1 MSAALPILHAL
12 AALVILAEASFK
24 AELSNPCKSG
34 LCPRS
39 RALEAL
45 KAFAWVLLAF
55 GSGASVL
62 LPLLATAQAASGA
75 RLPTPTLESTVVM
88 VGFAVLIIR
97 TRFKEAQTP

>member
-1 MSAALPILHAL
+1 MSTALPILHAL

-24 AELSNPCKSG
+24 AELSNPCKVG

-39 RALEAL
+39 RALEVL
-45 KAFAWVLLAF
+45 KSLAWVLLAF

-62 LPLLATAQAASGA
+62 LPLMGSALASSQNYL
-75 RLPTPTLESTVVM
+75 LPTPSLQNTAVM

-97 TRFKEAQTP
+97 TRIKEGL